1 MNLEN
6 KREVELLE
14 RKIADLEHTVMQLR
28 NSLDG
33 IEFSVIDVGRQNE
46 PTYTQKN
53 RVSVSM
59 GVQKGISEEL
69 IAGASWEVLSRPGS
83 GDYVLMCKNGTLSWV
98 ELETFACPE

>member
-69 IAGASWEVLSRPGS
+69 ISNSDLSHPPATGT
-83 GDYVLMCKNGTLSWV
+83 YVWLSVNGVASWV
-98 ELETFACPE
+98 ELETFVCPR